1 MTKRDWETP
10 MQRNLLHAGYGEGQR
25 RLIFLPFVLGALVS
39 ILLFSFQVPYIGAN
53 WGRDS
58 GPIYLDQKWR
68 NGKPLFSGSSG
79 TTFIYSL
86 QPWGGVRFDNPDR
99 PFFPKRDASILG
111 LLWWSGK
118 EYLLS
123 MAETIPVVA
132 ESEMRMTRGASR
144 PTVQFLRLRNPNW
157 MTTS

>member
-1 MTKRDWETP
+1 MHGTLRHV
-10 MQRNLLHAGYGEGQR
+10 RLGEGQKG
-25 RLIFLPFVLGALVS
+25 LIFLPLVLVVLVS
-39 ILLFSFQVPYIGAN
+39 GLLFSFQVSHIGAN
-53 WGRDS
+53 WGIDFD
-58 GPIYLDQKWR
+58 PINLQQKCR
-68 NGKPLFSGSSG
+68 NGKTFLAGSSG

-99 PFFPKRDASILG
+99 PFFPRRDANILT
-111 LLWWSGK
+111 LPWWSGK
-118 EYLLS
+118 YPLS
-123 MAETIPVVA
+123 TAASISVVA